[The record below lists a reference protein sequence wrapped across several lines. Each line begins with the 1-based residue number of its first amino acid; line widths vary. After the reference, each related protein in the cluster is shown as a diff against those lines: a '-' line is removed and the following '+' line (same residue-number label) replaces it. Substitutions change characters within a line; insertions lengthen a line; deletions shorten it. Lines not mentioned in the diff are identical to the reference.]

1 MDERS
6 ARCLIEDGVEKL
18 NCFKEE
24 NLWDFVDCASHDK
37 KKIKGYGGWLKN
49 YLRRKIRGNVEY
61 HTENVDT
68 GKYTIVY
75 IDMDE
80 AGNGINVSD
89 TVAKLRNN
97 RDLTG
102 RVPANTPRR
111 EAVYCDHDLSHITA
125 LVPKED
131 KVEFKWLK
139 MKAKLENWKMGK
151 ISKNNGIAAMHHF
164 HVEKWLIEKF
174 TCCHIPYLCP
184 WCVTQLSKP
193 TWEER
198 YAAPRDGCKLWP
210 LMEIIDEEGKG
221 TRK

>member
-80 AGNGINVSD
+80 AGNGINFSD
-89 TVAKLRNN
+89 TVA
-97 RDLTG
+97 
-102 RVPANTPRR
+102 
-111 EAVYCDHDLSHITA
+111 
-125 LVPKED
+125 
-131 KVEFKWLK
+131 
-139 MKAKLENWKMGK
+139 
-151 ISKNNGIAAMHHF
+151 
-164 HVEKWLIEKF
+164 
-174 TCCHIPYLCP
+174 
-184 WCVTQLSKP
+184 
-193 TWEER
+193 
-198 YAAPRDGCKLWP
+198 
-210 LMEIIDEEGKG
+210 
-221 TRK
+221 